1 MSEPIVV
8 IGRFTVKPGKLDDFK
23 QFARE
28 LSRSFEAE
36 KPRTDVF
43 VMYLDEDGTE
53 GTSVHVFA
61 DAEAMDLHAEGGEE
75 LAPAAYELLE
85 MRGFE
90 IYGRPSD
97 AVLETTRRHAGQ
109 DGLTHTPQHLSGFIR
124 GQGGSD

>member
-36 KPRTDVF
+36 KPRTEVF

-53 GTSVHVFA
+53 GTSVHVFP

-85 MRGFE
+85 MRGSRSTE
-90 IYGRPSD
+90 DQATRSSRRRADTRGRTVS
-97 AVLETTRRHAGQ
+97 R
-109 DGLTHTPQHLSGFIR
+109 TPRST
-124 GQGGSD
+124 